1 MIVLKHLVA
10 AALLS
15 LVVLCY
21 CPPSHNG
28 LLISPGGMRKNP
40 PRAPSTLEAF
50 IVDKPVHPLKDRLQA
65 LCEIEIEFEFLLLG
79 ANFKSRRTSVAPP
92 IANFHVV
99 RRTML
104 FDHPSID
111 GQNDARDP
119 RGFFEARDRQHR
131 LADAA
136 AQRLPIG
143 DLEAPPSKP
152 QPKAFSLRRYS
163 RCSA

>member
-1 MIVLKHLVA
+1 
-10 AALLS
+10 
-15 LVVLCY
+15 
-21 CPPSHNG
+21 
-28 LLISPGGMRKNP
+28 
-40 PRAPSTLEAF
+40 
-50 IVDKPVHPLKDRLQA
+50 
-65 LCEIEIEFEFLLLG
+65 
-79 ANFKSRRTSVAPP
+79 VAPP

-143 DLEAPPSKP
+143 DLESPPSKTSTQTLFP
-152 QPKAFSLRRYS
+152 PPLFALLCVTGHEASLFCSRLVGCRDELQFDLATPTHRRALGIRPRQLSQRPPGS
-163 RCSA
+163 RRVHPAQLAADGLHRGHR